1 MVCRGE
7 IWLVDLNPIKKS
19 NEVGK
24 IRPVLVLQND
34 ELNQGGYPTSVILP
48 LTTVLIDNAEPL
60 RFRTE
65 SKDDLDK
72 DSDILI
78 AQIRSIDNVRF
89 IKKLTKL
96 DKKETEY
103 VKSLLDEILSW
114 TIGGKGVYFRSA
126 LIFFFFKV

>member
-24 IRPVLVLQND
+24 IRPALVLQND

-103 VKSLLDEILSW
+103 VKSLLDEILS
-114 TIGGKGVYFRSA
+114 
-126 LIFFFFKV
+126 